1 MKVAPAA
8 TCPVFDPLTQWC
20 RQKRSYSSG
29 LALRSEALQARCR
42 WFETGIGDHH
52 NAFDV
57 LQAAVLDARERS
69 QHSIMPPALKALPG
83 EPVGFNGI
91 TGALARAAGEEARDR
106 TWTVNGS
113 FSLWL
118 RPGSRSSSWARPA
131 C

>member
-29 LALRSEALQARCR
+29 LALRSETLQARCR

-57 LQAAVLDARERS
+57 LQAAVLDPRERS
-69 QHSIMPPALKALPG
+69 QHSITFLTLKARRG
-83 EPVGFNGI
+83 EPVRFEGI
-91 TGALARAAGEEARDR
+91 NSAVARVAGEQARD
-106 TWTVNGS
+106 
-113 FSLWL
+113 
-118 RPGSRSSSWARPA
+118 
-131 C
+131 